1 MAEASSK
8 SGNSTSASA
17 TTGSSA
23 IAFLVGMTMDEYIDA
38 NELYGELLARR
49 VQEVRLPSDAQYY
62 FSTYPDMLY
71 LIVLATPED
80 PDTVSVVPVLNAIV
94 KSAPRL
100 SMRLYSDE
108 DDLSALNGLLNTH
121 DVLKELEE
129 LDLPQAFFF
138 DDEWNMV
145 GQWGPRPQVVEASLD
160 GWLERNPEYETLA
173 DSNDDVD
180 QEAYSALLEQLTYE
194 MRVWY
199 NSGFDGKCAAEVQQL
214 LENLQPNGE

>member
-1 MAEASSK
+1 MAEALSK
-8 SGNSTSASA
+8 SDNSTSAS
-17 TTGSSA
+17 TTTDSA
-23 IAFLVGMTMDEYIDA
+23 VAFLVGMTMDEYIDA

-49 VQEVRLPSDAQYY
+49 IQEVRLPSDAQNY

-108 DDLSALNGLLNTH
+108 DDLSALDGLLDNV
-121 DVLKELEE
+121 DLLNELEE

-138 DDEWNMV
+138 DDEWNLV

-180 QEAYSALLEQLTYE
+180 QEAYSALLDRLTYE

-199 NSGFDGKCAAEVQQL
+199 NSGFDGSCAAEVQQL
-214 LENLQPNGE
+214 LENLQSNDE